1 MGKLTQRHWLIGITM
16 LLIAAPVSHW
26 LIPESRGMTVTF
38 HNSSDL
44 LIESINLNFGNSNTQ
59 SMIQAFRIKPDQER
73 VLLLNH
79 EPGMGFNVEVNY
91 KGGIQQSFCALRGDD
106 QSKPVIHLHP

>member
-1 MGKLTQRHWLIGITM
+1 MARLRRRHWLIGIVLI
-16 LLIAAPVSHW
+16 LLSAPLIHW
-26 LIPESRGMTVTF
+26 LIPSPTGMTVTF

-59 SMIQAFRIKPDQER
+59 SSIQAFRIKPDQQR
-73 VLLLNH
+73 MLLLNH

-91 KGGIQQSFCALRGDD
+91 TGGIQQSFCALRGDEQRD
-106 QSKPVIHLHP
+106 PVIYLHP